1 MLGIN
6 EEAYFSPSLSA
17 EDIARWR
24 VKLIF
29 MFNQL
34 EILFD
39 DMLGHTGYH
48 VYIINIFIALMQCLN
63 SMIILD
69 LNQ

>member
-1 MLGIN
+1 M
-6 EEAYFSPSLSA
+6 FSQRFTRSA
-17 EDIARWR
+17 KDIARWR

-39 DMLGHTGYH
+39 DMLGHTGRR
-48 VYIINIFIALMQCLN
+48 
-63 SMIILD
+63 
-69 LNQ
+69 

>member
-1 MLGIN
+1 M
-6 EEAYFSPSLSA
+6 FSQRFSRSA
-17 EDIARWR
+17 KDIARWR

-63 SMIILD
+63 SMIILEVMINGP
-69 LNQ
+69 L